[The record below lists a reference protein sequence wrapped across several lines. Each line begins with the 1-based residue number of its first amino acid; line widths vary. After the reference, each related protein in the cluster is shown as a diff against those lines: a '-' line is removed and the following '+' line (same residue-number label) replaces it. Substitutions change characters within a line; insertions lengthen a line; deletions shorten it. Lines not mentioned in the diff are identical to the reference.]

1 MLKLRALIIGLAIA
15 MALPGAKPSWAGEY
29 ASSWQDNP
37 YARVRLIST
46 GNVVTEN
53 KPNTLNAGV
62 QIELDPGWK
71 TYWRVPG
78 DSGIP
83 PQVIWDG
90 STNVKSI
97 KMRWPA
103 PLRSINEYGMSIGYV
118 NEIVLP
124 VIIVPEDK
132 NAAVNLKLELN
143 YAVCADVCLPVNAIM
158 KLEINPEHQN
168 TGPFKRKLERFVA
181 QVPKAA
187 QSAQGLRVR
196 KLDVSDSDERVLL
209 SFEVEIPGDDVLVDV
224 FVEGDETLFFG
235 TPKKIVNKDG
245 VSQVELII
253 SGADS
258 AKALAGNK
266 LRFTLVGEKSSVDQY
281 WTVGG

>member
-1 MLKLRALIIGLAIA
+1 MFKIRALIIVSVIA
-15 MALPGAKPSWAGEY
+15 MALPGAKTSWAGEY

-37 YARVRLIST
+37 YARARLIST
-46 GNVVTEN
+46 GNITSEN
-53 KPNTLNAGV
+53 KSETINAGV

-83 PQVIWDG
+83 PQVIWKG

-97 KMRWPA
+97 EMRWPA
-103 PLRSINEYGMSIGYV
+103 PLRFIDQYGMSIGYI

-124 VIIVPEDK
+124 VTIVPEDK
-132 NAAVNLKLELN
+132 NAAVNLALELN
-143 YAVCADVCLPVNAIM
+143 YAVCADVCLPAHAVM
-158 KLEINPEHQN
+158 KLEIKPEHQN
-168 TGPFKRKLERFVA
+168 TGPFKRKLERFA
-181 QVPKAA
+181 DQVPKAA
-187 QSAQGLRVR
+187 QPAQGLRLR

-209 SFEVEIPGDDVLVDV
+209 SFEVEMPGDDVLVDV
-224 FVEGDETLFFG
+224 FVEGNEALFFG

-245 VSQVELII
+245 LSQVELII
-253 SGADS
+253 SGAES
-258 AKALAGNK
+258 AGALAGNK